1 MVVRNRLRQVEIDI
15 QKKIKYMSRMKAHLL
30 ICKRHLKDYLR
41 HIQGK
46 DFQDYFDSYN
56 AIIFKIIPN
65 TLVAFWPVS

>member
-1 MVVRNRLRQVEIDI
+1 
-15 QKKIKYMSRMKAHLL
+15 MSRMKAHLL

-65 TLVAFWPVS
+65 TLVAFWPIS